1 MNFAEY
7 ETRRLMQQSLMMQF
21 FWGGYRWFRLQACRC
36 SVYIILWLENLYYWD
51 VYFDRDMIWWSL
63 LFSLLFV
70 NVFWLSEFLSWWFWD
85 FAFWSR
91 EDINSRGV
99 TQRQRERERSLYHY
113 ASEGCFYCRGS
124 RRLVSQCFCRWAF
137 LPLVRQRSRWSR
149 AAVCL
154 AVMQR
159 VLVLS
164 FNLAGIVVAP
174 CSTPCGPT
182 DDVKLQRD
190 APSPLPRPPPPI

>member
-1 MNFAEY
+1 MFILTVIWY
-7 ETRRLMQQSLMMQF
+7 DGHSCFPYYLLMSFGCQNSCPDGF
-21 FWGGYRWFRLQACRC
+21 GT
-36 SVYIILWLENLYYWD
+36 
-51 VYFDRDMIWWSL
+51 L
-63 LFSLLFV
+63 LFEAGKTKIQEVLHR
-70 NVFWLSEFLSWWFWD
+70 D
-85 FAFWSR
+85 
-91 EDINSRGV
+91 
-99 TQRQRERERSLYHY
+99 RERERGLYHY